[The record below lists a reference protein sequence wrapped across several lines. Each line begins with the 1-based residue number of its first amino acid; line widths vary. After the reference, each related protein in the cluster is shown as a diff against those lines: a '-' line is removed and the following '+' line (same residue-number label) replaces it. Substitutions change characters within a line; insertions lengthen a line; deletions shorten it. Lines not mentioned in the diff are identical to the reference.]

1 MRGGFRNGAGRPAGS
16 VNKVNN
22 GESRV
27 LSSLAKEHTKEAL
40 DALISIAKHG
50 RSEGARVN
58 AAIAILDRAYGK
70 PHQSE
75 PTSSQQASSIILRVV
90 EESEECPSDNY

>member
-1 MRGGFRNGAGRPAGS
+1 MLASMRGGFRDGAGRPAGS
-16 VNKVNN
+16 VNKVSN

-27 LSSLAKEHTKEAL
+27 LSLLAKEHTKEAL
-40 DALISIAKHG
+40 DVLVSIAKYG

-75 PTSSQQASSIILRVV
+75 PTSPQHASSIILRVV
-90 EESEECPSDNY
+90 EESEE